1 MVAVKAAER
10 YDTRARSCVVVP
22 EDVDPASGA
31 DLSYHSSI
39 KHSAHIRYVEP
50 AKSFFIGMRRSI
62 KQKRLFLCL
71 VNLYHATLACFL
83 W

>member
-50 AKSFFIGMRRSI
+50 AKSFFIGMRSM
-62 KQKRLFLCL
+62 KQKRLS
-71 VNLYHATLACFL
+71 VPRQPHATLACLL